1 MTDLSRHGIIDRAD
15 MTAATP
21 TLVARTVDHIGSL
34 DAGQWDRCAGAGN
47 PFVSH
52 AFLYALED
60 SESVGAEAGWLPHHL
75 VIEDGDGVLQAAV
88 PLYLKGH
95 SQGEY
100 VFDHGWAHA
109 YEQAGGAYYPKL
121 QASVPFSPITGPR
134 LLVPPGPDQAAMAQT
149 LISTLET
156 VTKKLG
162 VSSLHATFVTQ
173 EQSKMFGAAG
183 WILRHGQQFHWH
195 NEGYG
200 SFDDFLA
207 SLTSRK
213 RKNIRKERQAVAD
226 AGLSVRA
233 VAGSDIAAADWD
245 AFYRFYIDTYDRK
258 WGYPYLTRGFF
269 DILQATMAEQVVLMM
284 AADGDGRPVAGAL
297 NLRGSDALYGRNWG
311 CLQDYRFL
319 HFETCYY
326 QAIDYA
332 IAHGLDR
339 VEAGTQGPH
348 KIQRG
353 YLPVRT
359 YSAHFIP
366 NPSFRDAVARF
377 CREESAMVGH
387 EIAALAT
394 HSPYRCGD

>member
-1 MTDLSRHGIIDRAD
+1 MTESV
-15 MTAATP
+15 P
-21 TLVARTVDHIGSL
+21 TLVARTVDRIGSL
-34 DAGQWDRCAGAGN
+34 DAGEWDACAGADN

-52 AFLYALED
+52 AFLHALED
-60 SESVGAEAGWLPHHL
+60 SGSVGAEAGWLPHHL

-109 YEQAGGAYYPKL
+109 YEQAGGDYYPKL
-121 QASVPFSPITGPR
+121 QASVPFSPVTGPR
-134 LLVPPGPDQAAMAQT
+134 LLVPPGPDHGAMART

-162 VSSLHATFVTQ
+162 VSSLHATFVAP
-173 EQSKMFGAAG
+173 EQAEIFKEAG
-183 WILRHGQQFHWH
+183 WIIRRGQQFHWQ
-195 NEGYG
+195 NDGYAT
-200 SFDDFLA
+200 FDEFLA
-207 SLTSRK
+207 TLTSRK
-213 RKNIRKERQAVAD
+213 RKNIRKERREVAD
-226 AGLSVRA
+226 AGLTVRA
-233 VAGSDIAAADWD
+233 LPGADIAPGDWD
-245 AFYRFYIDTYDRK
+245 AFFRFYIDTYDRK

-269 DILQATMAEQVVLMM
+269 DILQTSMADKVVLVM
-284 AADGDGRPVAGAL
+284 AADADGRPVAGAL

-311 CLQDYRFL
+311 CLEDHRFL

-332 IAHGLDR
+332 ITHGLAR

-353 YLPVRT
+353 YLPVPT
-359 YSAHFIP
+359 ASAHFIP
-366 NPSFRDAVARF
+366 NPSFRDAVERF
-377 CREESAMVGH
+377 CHEESAMVRQ
-387 EIAALAT
+387 EMAALAS